1 MQIHHES
8 LNHFGIFSIKLV
20 FLHSYDKFN
29 LMNEKIYKLRLK
41 LLKWEKDNKINK
53 LSEKSK
59 IIYSY
64 LLAKN
69 ENLPISIKEIKKNI
83 LIKESMSTATFN
95 RSINELIA
103 NFFINL
109 ESDPKDRRSLIVTK
123 IKN

>member
-1 MQIHHES
+1 
-8 LNHFGIFSIKLV
+8 
-20 FLHSYDKFN
+20 
-29 LMNEKIYKLRLK
+29 MNEKIYKLRLK

-64 LLAKN
+64 LLTKN
-69 ENLPISIKEIKKNI
+69 ENLPISIKAIKKNV

-103 NFFINL
+103 NFFVNL